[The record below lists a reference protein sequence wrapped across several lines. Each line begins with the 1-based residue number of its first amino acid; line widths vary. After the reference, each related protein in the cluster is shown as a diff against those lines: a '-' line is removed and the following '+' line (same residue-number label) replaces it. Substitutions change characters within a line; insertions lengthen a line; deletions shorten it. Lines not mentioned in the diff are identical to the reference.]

1 MRAPQSIFA
10 NTHTFNNNCVWEGSS
25 DGLYSLASFA
35 VHVVDCL
42 HRYW

>member
-1 MRAPQSIFA
+1 MRAPQSMSA
-10 NTHTFNNNCVWEGSS
+10 LTHTSVYNCIRECSS

-42 HRYW
+42 HMH